1 MKETLTELQGEIND
15 SIFIVGDFNTSWL
28 LIGQADQNI
37 IMNIED
43 PNDTIVILDLMDIRQ
58 QVSAAI
64 WEYAF
69 GFSKHTW
76 SITILII
83 LSHKERIKKSKHVHH
98 NCWPSKR

>member
-58 QVSAAI
+58 QVSAAF
-64 WEYAF
+64 ENMHL
-69 GFSKHTW
+69 GS
-76 SITILII
+76 
-83 LSHKERIKKSKHVHH
+83 
-98 NCWPSKR
+98 PSTLGALQFWLY